1 MIYSVHQPQYLPW
14 LGFFDK
20 INKSD
25 VFVFLDGVQYKHR
38 EFQNRNKIRTKDGW
52 IWLTVPV
59 FCTRGDKVSEIKID
73 NSRDWRSAHLKS
85 LNAWYAKSEFFGEY
99 FLFFKELYEKEWD
112 KLIDLN
118 VAITKYLL
126 KVFGI
131 KTEIYFESDLAA
143 GGEKTGRIVNI
154 GRKLGADV
162 YLSGAG
168 GRDYLQEDK
177 FAQARLKLEYQE
189 FNHPVYKQQ
198 YCASKKDFILFMSA
212 IDMLFNEGGSRC
224 IKNIGV

>member
-1 MIYSVHQPQYLPW
+1 MIYSAHQPQYLPW

-25 VFVFLDGVQYKHR
+25 CFVFLDSVQYKHR

-59 FCTRGDKVSEIKID
+59 SSQRGVKVCDVKID
-73 NSRDWRSAHLKS
+73 NSRGWRNQHLKS
-85 LNAWYAKSEFFGEY
+85 LNAWYAKSEFFKEY

-118 VAITKYLL
+118 VAVTKYLL
-126 KVFGI
+126 EVFGI
-131 KTEIYFESDLAA
+131 KTKIYYESDLAA
-143 GGEKTGRIVNI
+143 GGEKTDRIVNI

-168 GRDYLQEDK
+168 GRDYLQEVE
-177 FAQARLKLEYQE
+177 FAKAGFKLEYQE
-189 FNHPVYKQQ
+189 FKHPVYKQQ
-198 YCASKKDFILFMSA
+198 YCGSEKDFIPFMSA
-212 IDMLFNEGGSRC
+212 IDMLFNEGGTRC